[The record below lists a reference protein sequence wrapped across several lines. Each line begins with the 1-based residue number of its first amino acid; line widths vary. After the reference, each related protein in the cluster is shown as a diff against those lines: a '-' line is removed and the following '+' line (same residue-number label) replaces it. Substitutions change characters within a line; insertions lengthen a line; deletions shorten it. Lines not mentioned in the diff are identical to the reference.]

1 MVFGQRVGAMQES
14 QTVVRPQRQAD
25 MDAKILDKIP
35 GLFLVLVLSIGC
47 APLSAYGGSEGFLA
61 DDELEAITITGA
73 VTDVNGNPLSG
84 ATVRVR
90 DANIGTAT
98 DVDGAYVIAV
108 PDDATVLVFSFVGF
122 VTQEVAI
129 DGRTAID
136 VALEEDVA
144 GLEEVIVTGYGTQLR
159 RDVTGSISS
168 VMADDLAS
176 RPVASIEKA
185 LQGLAPG
192 LNIADRSANPGDL
205 AQISIRAIGSL
216 SAGYEPLWV
225 IDGQPA
231 DQWNA
236 ALINPLDIESV
247 DVLKD
252 ASATAIYGSRGANGV
267 IIITTKS
274 GRIGTAQISVDIG
287 AGTSSIPRSARFEL
301 LNAAEYVQFH
311 TERNGGAVPD
321 FIANSW
327 DGVTDTDWQDELYR
341 TAPFHSYAMSASGG
355 TEKVSFL
362 LSGNFIQEAGV
373 IPGEGY
379 DKISGRLK
387 IDYRPTDRITFGLN
401 VAPNL
406 SRITKSSS
414 PTEDGSDWTSAQA
427 QAILLPPIIPV
438 KNADGS
444 YAIGSHVPGNFPI
457 GNPLETVQAF
467 ERTQDLFRM
476 LGGISLSA
484 EPIAGLTFKST
495 LSTNIGAD
503 KFESIYNASPGA
515 PRFGYSAVS
524 TLGVSQGQ
532 QLGWLNENTVN
543 LRRLAG
549 SDHFFDILA
558 GFTLQKDRFD
568 WVSSNVAD
576 LQVPGPRILSIGDS
590 ETLTSANGV
599 GEHALAS
606 ILGRLNYSFKD
617 RYLLTATIRRDGSS
631 RFGANNRYK
640 TFGSFALGWRL
651 SEEPFMQDL
660 DFIDDAKLR
669 MSYGLTG
676 SNAIPNYIARASLR
690 PVNHAFGATPLTG
703 VAIGDPGNP
712 NLAWETSEQL
722 DVGLDLAIF
731 DGRYRMVFDY
741 YNNVTTSLLL
751 SRNIVASS
759 GYGGFLTNI
768 GSMRNAGVEFSAD
781 VALVENRDFGWSI
794 GGNVTNN
801 DQEILDL
808 GGDEQIRNFHGAL
821 QRAVGGELQNIHV
834 VEHAGIVREGDNH
847 PAQPGAKPGSMFYVD
862 VDGDGSI
869 SNFLGPDGVNLGGTN
884 IDWIYGFNT
893 SVRYKDLELSVL
905 FTGQAGASVLD
916 LYMIQIGAPF
926 RLVNLSKKFWYDGR
940 YISESEPGDGKTP
953 SASGFDTGI
962 GAVSSL
968 GIQDTDFLRLRN
980 VTLTYRVPQGLLRSL
995 GAPNAR
1001 ASIYTSV
1008 ENVHMWTGFIGGNP
1022 EGRRNSGGGPS
1033 LFGGSRIPGV
1043 SDGREIGLTSPPH
1056 LPLPR
1061 IWTFGIH
1068 FTY

>member
-1 MVFGQRVGAMQES
+1 
-14 QTVVRPQRQAD
+14 
-25 MDAKILDKIP
+25 MDARILDRTA
-35 GLFLVLVLSIGC
+35 GLFMVLVLSIGC
-47 APLSAYGGSEGFLA
+47 APLSAYGGSWGFLA
-61 DDELEAITITGA
+61 DELKEITITGTI
-73 VTDVNGNPLSG
+73 TDVNGAPLSG
-84 ATVRVR
+84 ATVRVQG
-90 DANIGTAT
+90 ANIGTAT
-98 DVDGAYVIAV
+98 DVNGVYLIAA
-108 PDDATVLVFSFVGF
+108 PDDATTLVFSFIGF
-122 VTQEVAI
+122 VTQEVTI
-129 DGRTAID
+129 DGRTVID
-136 VALEEDVA
+136 VVLAEDVA

-168 VMADDLAS
+168 VMADELAL
-176 RPVASIEKA
+176 RPVVSIEKA

-192 LNIADRSANPGDL
+192 LNVADRSANPGDL
-205 AQISIRAIGSL
+205 TQISIRAIGSL

-225 IDGQPA
+225 IDGFPT
-231 DQWNA
+231 DQRNA

-287 AGTSSIPRSARFEL
+287 TGTSSIPQSARFEL

-311 TERNGGAVPD
+311 TEKNGGTVPD

-327 DGVTDTDWQDELYR
+327 DGVTDTDWQDELYQS
-341 TAPFHSYAMSASGG
+341 APFHSYAISASGG
-355 TEKVSFL
+355 TEKVSYL
-362 LSGNFIQEAGV
+362 LSGNFIEESGV

-387 IDYRPTDRITFGLN
+387 IDYRPTDRVTFGLN

-406 SRITKSSS
+406 SKITKSSRPS
-414 PTEDGSDWTSAQA
+414 EDGGDWRSAQA

-438 KNADGS
+438 KNADDS
-444 YAIGSHVPGNFPI
+444 YAIGSYVPGNFPI
-457 GNPLETVQAF
+457 GNPLETVQVY

-476 LGGISLSA
+476 LGGISLSV
-484 EPIAGLTFKST
+484 EPIAGLTFKSA

-503 KFESIYNASPGA
+503 RSESIYNAPSGA
-515 PRFGYSAVS
+515 PRFQYSALS
-524 TLGVSQGQ
+524 TLNVGQGQ
-532 QLGWLNENTVN
+532 QFGWLNENTVN
-543 LRRLAG
+543 LRRLVG
-549 SDHFFDILA
+549 SDHFFDVLA

-568 WVSSNVAD
+568 WVSSNVSG
-576 LQVPGPRILSIGDS
+576 LQIPGPRILSIGDS
-590 ETLTSANGV
+590 ETLTSANGIS
-599 GEHALAS
+599 EHALAS

-617 RYLLTATIRRDGSS
+617 RYLFTATVRRDGSS
-631 RFGANNRYK
+631 RFGANNRYQ

-660 DFIDDAKLR
+660 DFINDAKVR
-669 MSYGLTG
+669 VSYGSTG

-690 PVNHAFGATPLTG
+690 PVSHAFGSTPLTG
-703 VAIGDPGNP
+703 VAIGDPGNAS
-712 NLAWETSEQL
+712 LTWETSEQL
-722 DVGLDLAIF
+722 DVGLDLVIF

-741 YNNVTTSLLL
+741 YNNVTASLLL

-768 GSMRNAGVEFSAD
+768 GSMRNAGVELSAD
-781 VALVENRDFGWSI
+781 VALIENRDFAWSI
-794 GGNVTNN
+794 GGNVTHN

-808 GGDEQIRNFHGAL
+808 GGDEEIRNFFGAL
-821 QRAVGGELQNIHV
+821 RRTVGGELQNIHV
-834 VEHAGIVREGDNH
+834 VEHTGIVREGDNP
-847 PAQPGAKPGSMFYVD
+847 PAQPGAEPGSMLYAD

-869 SNFLGPDGVNLGGTN
+869 SNFLGSDGVNLSGTN

-893 SVRYKDLELSVL
+893 SVRYKDLELSAL

-916 LYMIQIGAPF
+916 LYIIQVGAPF
-926 RLVNLSKKFWYDGR
+926 RLVNLSKEFWYDGR

-953 SASGFDTGI
+953 SASGFDTGV

-980 VTLTYRVPQGLLRSL
+980 ITLTYKVPQALLRSL
-995 GAPNAR
+995 GASNAR

-1008 ENVHMWTGFIGGNP
+1008 EHVHMWTGFIGGNP
-1022 EGRRNSGGGPS
+1022 EGRRNSAGGPS
-1033 LFGGSRIPGV
+1033 LFGSSRIPGV
-1043 SDGREIGLTSPPH
+1043 GDGREIGLTSPPH